1 MYTFIDQSKDISRN
15 SKASNNILNWGT
27 DQESELTK
35 INTVVLLQG
44 TRDSRKK
51 NCVSIIEYIC

>member
-15 SKASNNILNWGT
+15 SKASNKILNWGT
-27 DQESELTK
+27 NQDLELTDIK
-35 INTVVLLQG
+35 TVVLMQG

-51 NCVSIIEYIC
+51 NR